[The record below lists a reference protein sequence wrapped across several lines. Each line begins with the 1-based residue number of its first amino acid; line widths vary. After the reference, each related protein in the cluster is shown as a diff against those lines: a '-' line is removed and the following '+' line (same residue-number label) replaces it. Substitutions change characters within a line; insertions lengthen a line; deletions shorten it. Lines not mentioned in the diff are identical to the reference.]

1 MWLIGTIFAPVL
13 AVFTR
18 AVKRSLIQK
27 RPKGQTIICITHELS
42 TIRDADVILFFDKDA
57 DSGVTSITGTGTY
70 EELLKSCE
78 TFRRWHEFKW
88 PHGHRAVH
96 DSHEPEK
103 RVINDDAIPKHPSL
117 STPASL
123 QRSLTWS
130 RSRSDPTDTE
140 MPWSPRS
147 AVQNRDRDKLK
158 MKQMKWQLR
167 EDLRDGESGKDPAS
181 NLTGSSSLLLRSAAE
196 LRTARRHLDEMSNL
210 RIARLLPQYDALV
223 REMRLRV
230 NSWKKFHKAPLSR
243 LSNRGPTLADGNVA
257 LLSRTPSKSSIP
269 YRQTVGRT
277 GPRLAR
283 QPTV

>member
-1 MWLIGTIFAPVL
+1 
-13 AVFTR
+13 
-18 AVKRSLIQK
+18 
-27 RPKGQTIICITHELS
+27 
-42 TIRDADVILFFDKDA
+42 
-57 DSGVTSITGTGTY
+57 
-70 EELLKSCE
+70 
-78 TFRRWHEFKW
+78 
-88 PHGHRAVH
+88 
-96 DSHEPEK
+96 
-103 RVINDDAIPKHPSL
+103 
-117 STPASL
+117 
-123 QRSLTWS
+123 
-130 RSRSDPTDTE
+130 

-230 NSWKKFHKAPLSR
+230 NTWKHYHKAPLSR
-243 LSNRGPTLADGNVA
+243 LSSRGPSLGDGNA
-257 LLSRTPSKSSIP
+257 LLSRTPSSKSSVP
-269 YRQTVGRT
+269 YRQTIRST